1 MTKSAGMHLG
11 SARSSDDLQ
20 ERSEGNVTD
29 NPTPEPPVEGDLTRR
44 ELLTRAGAIGAGALV
59 AGSVGARTAKAAVD
73 RTAQV
78 PRGGTLNWA
87 LEQDP
92 AHIAP
97 FGGILTANHW
107 GKELMYDSLLEW
119 DPKLN
124 LRPALAEKWE
134 VVDSKTIIF
143 TLKQGIRFHN
153 GKEVTAADAKYSF
166 DLQANPP
173 LPGSTA
179 VLGQFPAIDRTEVVS
194 KYRLRMILKA
204 PDARVYGYIAW
215 GRYSPI
221 VPEGMYQQLNPGRE
235 GIGTGPFRLVT
246 YVPNDRI
253 EYVRNPNFWRKGQP
267 YLNAVNYK
275 ILTDEQARIAALRAG
290 AIDGAT
296 MSPDSARTFRGN
308 NNFKVLSN
316 FTAAFR
322 ELQMTWKPGDKKP
335 WHDKRVRVAV
345 MHAINRQEIIDKVYS
360 GNGEYSG
367 HVPPGY
373 GPWPLTTRELR
384 TNYEKFDLPMARTSM
399 RQAGYANGFEVTMTT
414 FSTPLD
420 FQGVAAVIKEQLA
433 RIGINVKIEA
443 QEPGTF
449 AANNGRG
456 NFDWDLTARG
466 MRGDIDGYLAEFNPS
481 ASIYRVW
488 YPEYRNVPVWRLVG
502 NGRITLDNDK
512 RLPMYKKAQKLLLED
527 PIQIPL
533 VAVKKFQV
541 VRRRVNNMYVAFTD
555 FNTGI
560 RYLYIK

>member
-1 MTKSAGMHLG
+1 M
-11 SARSSDDLQ
+11 SDI
-20 ERSEGNVTD
+20 
-29 NPTPEPPVEGDLTRR
+29 PTPDTPVEGDLTRR
-44 ELLTRAGAIGAGALV
+44 ELLTKAGAVGAGALV
-59 AGSVGARTAKAAVD
+59 AGSLGAKTAKAAVD

-124 LRPALAEKWE
+124 SRTALAEKFDI
-134 VVDSKTIIF
+134 VDSKTVVF
-143 TLKQGIRFHN
+143 TLKQGVRFHN
-153 GKEVTAADAKYSF
+153 GKEITAADCKYSF

-179 VLGQFPAIDRTEVVS
+179 VLGQFPAIASTEVIG
-194 KYRLRMILKA
+194 KYRLRINLRN
-204 PDARVYGYIAW
+204 PDARLFGYLSW
-215 GRYSPI
+215 GRYSPM
-221 VPEGMYQQLNPGRE
+221 VPEGMYQQVNPGRE

-253 EYVRNPNFWRKGQP
+253 EYVRWGNFWRRPQP

-296 MSPDSARTFRGN
+296 LSADGARAFRGN
-308 NNFKVLSN
+308 SNFRVLSN

-322 ELQMTWKPGDKKP
+322 ELQMTFKPGDRKP
-335 WHDKRVRVAV
+335 WHDKRVRQAV
-345 MHAINRQEIIDKVYS
+345 NHALNRAEIINRVYS

-373 GPWPLTTRELR
+373 GPWPLPVAQLR
-384 TNYEKFDLPMARTSM
+384 NKWLKHDLARARTLM
-399 RQAGYANGFEVTMTT
+399 RQAGFANGFEVTMTT

-420 FQGVAAVIKEQLA
+420 FQQVAAVMKSQLD
-433 RIGINVKIEA
+433 RIGIELRIEA

-466 MRGDIDGYLAEFNPS
+466 MRGDVDGYLAEFNPS

-488 YPEYRNVPVWRLVG
+488 YPEWRPPVKLWRQIG
-502 NGRITLDNDK
+502 NGRITLEQAK
-512 RLPMYKKAQKLLLED
+512 RLPLYKGAQEILLDEL
-527 PIQIPL
+527 IQVPL
-533 VAVKKFQV
+533 FVVKKFQV
-541 VRRRVNNMYVAFTD
+541 VRRRVNNMYVSFAD

-560 RYLYIK
+560 RYVYIK